1 MSTSIIRKYTVLFTF
16 LFPITSIGFDQP
28 DSLPASLTAIID
40 GRTAGLSDEEI
51 LIHNEWTSAK
61 LLGEFFCQEI
71 GLREL
76 GKKLKGADRIFIDGI
91 EQAPKF
97 IAKNRIAGFGSVRF
111 QEGWKDFTYE
121 CAIDMETGDAL
132 EFIYTEA
139 S

>member
-1 MSTSIIRKYTVLFTF
+1 MSTSIIRQYTVLVTL

-28 DSLPASLTAIID
+28 DSLPANLTAIID
-40 GRTAGLSDEEI
+40 SRTEGLSDEEI
-51 LIHNEWTSAK
+51 LMHNEWTSAK

-71 GLREL
+71 GLKEL
-76 GKKLKGADRIFIDGI
+76 GKKLTGADRIFIDGI

-97 IAKNRIAGFGSVRF
+97 IAENRITGFGSVRY

-121 CAIDMETGDAL
+121 CAVDMETGDAL
-132 EFIYTEA
+132 DFIYTEA